1 MKSRSGDLLQ
11 RLIAGGEMSAYDIRV
26 ELCIAAAEFDQI
38 LGGTQTMSLPHQLC
52 FATLLIERV
61 PRLARPGKTLRN
73 QVLAAIEYG
82 NGTTSTHA
90 SQPLKWSRLKA
101 LRA

>member
-1 MKSRSGDLLQ
+1 MKSRSGDLLK
-11 RLIAGGEMSAYDIRV
+11 RLIAGGEMSAFDIRS
-26 ELCIAAAEFDQI
+26 ELCLAAAEFDQ
-38 LGGTQTMSLPHQLC
+38 LVAGTKTMSLPHQLC

-61 PRLARPGKTLRN
+61 PRLARPGKILRN

-82 NGTTSTHA
+82 KGATSTHA

>member
-1 MKSRSGDLLQ
+1 MRSRSGELLQ
-11 RLIAGGEMSAYDIRV
+11 RLLQGGEIDAVDIRR
-26 ELCIAAAEFDQI
+26 ELCLDEADFAQLVA
-38 LGGTQTMSLPHQLC
+38 GRRVMSLAHQLT

-61 PRLARPGKTLRN
+61 PRLARPGKILRN
-73 QVLAAIEYG
+73 QVLAAIDYA
-82 NGTTSTHA
+82 NGATPTHA